1 MKTAV
6 LLDKKRYIAAMQSAE
21 VKDFSVNYRKLK
33 ADRSIAL
40 LYNPDTKDGKFST
53 KLNARAELLNCY
65 YEAFP
70 HIRYATTLAEN
81 NENLNKYGWPE
92 YTGI

>member
-1 MKTAV
+1 MKTAA
-6 LLDKKRYIAAMQSAE
+6 LLKRDVYLAAMLSAE
-21 VKDFSVNYRKLK
+21 AKDRTINYRRLK
-33 ADRSIAL
+33 ADRSITL

-53 KLNARAELLNCY
+53 KLNARGELLNGY

-70 HIRYATTLAEN
+70 HIRFATTLAEN

-92 YTGI
+92 YVGI

>member
-6 LLDKKRYIAAMQSAE
+6 LLDKKRYIAAMRSAGA
-21 VKDFSVNYRKLK
+21 KDGTTNYRKLR
-33 ADRSIAL
+33 ADRSITL
-40 LYNPDTKDGKFST
+40 LYNPDTKDGKFSS
-53 KLNARAELLNCY
+53 KLNARAELLNGY

-81 NENLNKYGWPE
+81 YENLNKYGWPE
-92 YTGI
+92 YMGI